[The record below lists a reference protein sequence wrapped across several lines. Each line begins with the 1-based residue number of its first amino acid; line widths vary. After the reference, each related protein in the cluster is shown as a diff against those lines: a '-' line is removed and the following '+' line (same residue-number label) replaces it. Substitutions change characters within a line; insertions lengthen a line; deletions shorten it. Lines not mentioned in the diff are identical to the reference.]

1 MQATLITG
9 ASSGVGRGVARRL
22 ARMGH
27 PVIAVARR
35 RELLDSLVAEIGDA
49 GGRAHAQACD
59 VTDPGAVREAVQKGE
74 ATLGPIQRLVAIAGG
89 GRKTPASE
97 FRASDFESIFRVNV
111 MGTVNCIEA
120 VLPAM
125 LERRCGHIVTM
136 GSLAGYRGLPAVG
149 AYSAAKA
156 AVHNLSESLRLELR
170 GTGIDVTLVTPG
182 FIRTKPHKARKPFQ
196 VELERAAERIC
207 GAILLRRPYCA
218 FPMPLA
224 FASGVARCLPHPV
237 YGWLAR
243 SLWRGRKG

>member
-1 MQATLITG
+1 MQTTLVSG

-35 RELLDSLVAEIGDA
+35 RELLDSLVVEINDA
-49 GGRAHAQACD
+49 GGRAHSQPCD
-59 VTDPGAVREAVQKGE
+59 VTDPGAVRHAVQEGE

-89 GRKTPASE
+89 GHKTPARD

-136 GSLAGYRGLPAVG
+136 GSL
-149 AYSAAKA
+149 A

-207 GAILLRRPYCA
+207 RAILLRRPYCA